1 MEMESVLLDNRP
13 AVQRFVT
20 TNANITAQELRLIL
34 SFQGRYKLARNF
46 KCIVVE
52 GYRER
57 TLVSYNLGF
66 QLFLTYTALE
76 RLCKIIRK
84 NHHSVEI
91 NNPKIAQNL
100 RSVYVVQQNAI
111 RAVLAKT
118 QFAASF
124 DDFMSGKTDNIRV
137 MATAL
142 RMLVFA
148 GHFSFS
154 STSTLMPLH
163 IRALQELN
171 EAILKYCVQTFEAW
185 FKKRKKGEAPPP
197 ATAGDQKDDD
207 DEEDEDDVS
216 PLTIIMD
223 QGDMTEPD
231 PNPRKPKD
239 FSETQIRRR
248 HSFGF

>member
-1 MEMESVLLDNRP
+1 MEMENVLLDNRP
-13 AVQRFVT
+13 AVQRYVT
-20 TNANITAQELRLIL
+20 TNANISAQELRLIL

-46 KCIVVE
+46 KGIVVE

-66 QLFLTYTALE
+66 QVFLTYTALE
-76 RLCKIIRK
+76 RLAKIVRK
-84 NHHSVEI
+84 NHHTVEI

-100 RSVYVVQQNAI
+100 RSVYVVQQNSI

-118 QFAASF
+118 QFAQSF
-124 DDFMSGKTDNIRV
+124 DDFMSGKTDNIRI

-171 EAILKYCVQTFEAW
+171 EAILKYCVQSFEAW
-185 FKKRKKGEAPPP
+185 FNKKRKKGEDPAAAPGTK
-197 ATAGDQKDDD
+197 AEE
-207 DEEDEDDVS
+207 EEDELAEDDS
-216 PLTIIMD
+216 APLTIIME
-223 QGDMTEPD
+223 QGDLTDPD
-231 PNPRKPKD
+231 NAHK
-239 FSETQIRRR
+239 
-248 HSFGF
+248 